1 MPGHATLAEMYEQM
15 VTARYYEERLQEE
28 YLVGKEPAFDISA
41 GPIPGELHL
50 AAGHEA
56 AAAGVCAHLR
66 DEDTVTAPH
75 RNHHIA
81 IAKGVD
87 LQRMTAEVF
96 GRETGLC
103 RGKGGHMHLFDP
115 AVNYACSGIIAE
127 GVPPAVG
134 AAMAEQKRNTDS
146 VAVAFLG
153 EGAIDQGGFL
163 ESLNFA
169 AVHDF
174 PVVFVVEDNDWAIS
188 MPKERIT
195 DVEYASQRAGGFD
208 MPGVHDLPVVFVVE
222 DNDWAISMPKER
234 VTDVEDGSQRA
245 DGFAVH
251 GERVEYD
258 DVEAI
263 HEAAGR
269 AVGRARDGNGPTLLE
284 VQVHRRMGHFMG
296 DAEQYRSD
304 DDVERHLVRD
314 SIERLGGDLRDHGFD
329 EDDLTEIRE
338 RAEERVDEA
347 IEWAKE
353 QPDPGPE
360 TAYEDVFTNPPHG
373 VTETEPEAPLAGG
386 ED

>member
-134 AAMAEQKRNTDS
+134 AAMAEQKRNTDN

-208 MPGVHDLPVVFVVE
+208 MPGVHVDHDDAL
-222 DNDWAISMPKER
+222 
-234 VTDVEDGSQRA
+234 DV
-245 DGFAVH
+245 
-251 GERVEYD
+251 Y
-258 DVEAI
+258 
-263 HEAAGR
+263 EAAED

-353 QPDPGPE
+353 QPEPGPE
-360 TAYEDVFTNPPHG
+360 TASEDVFTNLPHG